1 MHMSLGEL
9 QKLVMDREAW
19 PAEFMG
25 SQRIGHD
32 WVTELNWIDIY
43 DIDIDTYIDID
54 VGGIDIDI
62 NDTDRDDIDRNDRD
76 KDNLEIELY
85 THSLLALFL

>member
-1 MHMSLGEL
+1 M
-9 QKLVMDREAW
+9 
-19 PAEFMG
+19 
-25 SQRIGHD
+25 
-32 WVTELNWIDIY
+32 TELNWIDIY

-54 VGGIDIDI
+54 VGGIDIGI